1 MGDGDHEVFVPLTTK
16 LSDWHVA
23 GMVQAFVGLRA
34 MGSASESVSL
44 AVSTFDYKGSEN
56 QTAGKPH
63 AGS

>member
-1 MGDGDHEVFVPLTTK
+1 MPLTTK

-23 GMVQAFVGLRA
+23 GIVQAFVGLRA